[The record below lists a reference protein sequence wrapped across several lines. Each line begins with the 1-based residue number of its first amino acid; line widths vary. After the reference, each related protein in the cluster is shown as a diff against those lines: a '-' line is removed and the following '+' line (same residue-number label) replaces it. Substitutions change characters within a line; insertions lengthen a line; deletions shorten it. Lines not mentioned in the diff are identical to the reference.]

1 MSSSTVSK
9 QTLKSNLINIYN
21 SNDSY
26 DLITLYRKLR
36 IYNDKVRLYTRDDIY
51 QNYISELY
59 NILDEYMYGESDS
72 DFITNAKNNCL
83 ISLQKVIKYLK

>member
-21 SNDSY
+21 SNASY

-59 NILDEYMYGESDS
+59 NILDEYMYGENDS

-83 ISLQKVIKYLK
+83 ISLRKVIKYLK